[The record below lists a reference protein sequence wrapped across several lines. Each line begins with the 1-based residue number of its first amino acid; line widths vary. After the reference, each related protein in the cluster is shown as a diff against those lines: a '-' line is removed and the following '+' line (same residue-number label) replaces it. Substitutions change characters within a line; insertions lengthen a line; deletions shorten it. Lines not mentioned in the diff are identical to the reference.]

1 MRHLTYLG
9 LALLLTNAI
18 AYAQM
23 GPPIPMTAAQFAA
36 SPTGANVTLALRVN
50 RLTRTT
56 LDGELLERVN
66 DALYKKTGQRVQLYV
81 PAETP
86 FVMGSFADLKPGA
99 IIFVDAVATTAA
111 HADVKKIVVVTAYA
125 KIE

>member
-1 MRHLTYLG
+1 
-9 LALLLTNAI
+9 
-18 AYAQM
+18 
-23 GPPIPMTAAQFAA
+23 MTAAQFAA

-50 RLTRTT
+50 RLARTT

-66 DALYKKTGQRVQLYV
+66 DARYKKTGQRVQLYV
-81 PAETP
+81 AAETP
-86 FVMGSFADLKPGA
+86 FVMGSFADLKAGA
-99 IIFVDAVATTAA
+99 IIFVYAVTTTAA

>member
-1 MRHLTYLG
+1 MRHVTYLG
-9 LALLLTNAI
+9 LALLLTNAT

-23 GPPIPMTAAQFAA
+23 GPPIPMTAPQFAA

-50 RLTRTT
+50 RLARTT

-99 IIFVDAVATTAA
+99 IIFAYAVTTTAA